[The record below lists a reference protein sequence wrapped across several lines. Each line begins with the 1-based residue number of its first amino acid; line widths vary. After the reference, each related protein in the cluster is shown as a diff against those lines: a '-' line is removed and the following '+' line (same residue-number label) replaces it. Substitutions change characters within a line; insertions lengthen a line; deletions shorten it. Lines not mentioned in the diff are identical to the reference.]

1 MIAETH
7 LSDMFVLLAIS
18 SPIIS
23 PTTPPNAPEAQSP
36 DFAAPTA
43 QPSKACET
51 LFKIGAST
59 VGFQTT
65 TFPNIFFSIPIIL
78 FPYKFCSFFCGCVYG

>member
-1 MIAETH
+1 MIGAETH

-43 QPSKACET
+43 QPSKACKT
-51 LFKIGAST
+51 L
-59 VGFQTT
+59 
-65 TFPNIFFSIPIIL
+65 
-78 FPYKFCSFFCGCVYG
+78 